1 MKSPKIHSYPYHF
14 FLAIILIFALGVY
27 FTIKE
32 YNEPKFSIQ
41 PVDSVPATNKN
52 TGKVVS
58 VSSNLEKL
66 TSKEWFWVETVIG
79 SSVGIKPYNFSAF
92 KITFNKDLT
101 FSSSSDCNNIGG
113 TYEVFENKIKFKD
126 IVRSEKYCM
135 KSRETDYVEGL
146 INVSEISFN
155 DKNEM
160 ILKYKESTNFM
171 RFK

>member
-1 MKSPKIHSYPYHF
+1 MKSAKIHSQPYHF
-14 FLAIILIFALGVY
+14 FLAIILIFAFGAY

-32 YNEPKFSIQ
+32 YNESKLSIQ
-41 PVDSVPATNKN
+41 PVDSIPATNKN

-66 TSKEWFWVETVIG
+66 TSKEWYWVETVIG

-126 IVRSEKYCM
+126 IVRSERYCM
-135 KSRETDYVEGL
+135 KSREAEFIEGL
-146 INVSEISFN
+146 SNVSEIMFN
-155 DKNEM
+155 EKNEL
-160 ILKYKESTNFM
+160 ILKYKDSTTMM

>member
-14 FLAIILIFALGVY
+14 FLAIILIFAFGAY
-27 FTIKE
+27 STIKN
-32 YNEPKFSIQ
+32 YNEPNLSIQ
-41 PVDSVPATNKN
+41 SVDNIPTTNQN
-52 TGKVVS
+52 TSKIINT
-58 VSSNLEKL
+58 SSNLEKL
-66 TSKEWFWVETVIG
+66 TSKEWYWVETVIG